1 MAAVLVAVVSLL
13 AAACDATSFDRPYA
27 EGVAHYRDEQWKE
40 TVGAMQK
47 AADDYS
53 LYTLALED
61 CANAC
66 ASKEPSR
73 PVDYPPEPQLHWF
86 HSLIERASC
95 LQSCM
100 AKEGLAGEGGTSE
113 EVYSHLQRGEPY
125 NYLQMSLWNVRH
137 H

>member
-1 MAAVLVAVVSLL
+1 MAVIVAVAALL
-13 AAACDATSFDRPYA
+13 AATCDATSFDRSYA
-27 EGVAHYRDEQWKE
+27 EGIAHYRDEQWEE
-40 TVGAMQK
+40 TVSEMQK
-47 AADDYS
+47 AASEYS
-53 LYTLALED
+53 LYTLALEE
-61 CANAC
+61 CVKAC
-66 ASKEPSR
+66 ASQEPSR

-95 LQSCM
+95 LRSCM
-100 AKEGLAGEGGTSE
+100 AKEGMAGDGGTSN